1 METTLRSVIT
11 FWTPKPAVRDPPV
24 EAPDWPQNAV
34 TPLAVIPLTY
44 HPVPDIA

>member
-24 EAPDWPQNAV
+24 EAPDWRQN
-34 TPLAVIPLTY
+34 AVIPLTY